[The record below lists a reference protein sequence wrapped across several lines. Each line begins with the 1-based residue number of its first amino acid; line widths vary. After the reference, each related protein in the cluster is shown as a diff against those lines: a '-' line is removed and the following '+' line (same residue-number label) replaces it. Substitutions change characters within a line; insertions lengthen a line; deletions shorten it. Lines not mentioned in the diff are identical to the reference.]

1 MSDRSIPEGLVI
13 LDKEPVEIK
22 NPYTGEAVTLEP
34 DAVAVYDMI
43 KGSEQFK
50 LYDDVRLGL
59 DWFKKHEPKA
69 YMVLL
74 D

>member
-1 MSDRSIPEGLVI
+1 M
-13 LDKEPVEIK
+13 
-22 NPYTGEAVTLEP
+22 LEP

-69 YMVLL
+69 YYVLL

>member
-1 MSDRSIPEGLVI
+1 MSREIPNGLIV
-13 LDKEPVEIK
+13 LDKEPVEVK
-22 NPYTGEAVTLEP
+22 NPYTGEAVMLQP

-43 KGSEQFK
+43 KGSEMYGNF
-50 LYDDVRLGL
+50 DDVRLGL
-59 DWFKKHEPKA
+59 DWFKVNEPDA